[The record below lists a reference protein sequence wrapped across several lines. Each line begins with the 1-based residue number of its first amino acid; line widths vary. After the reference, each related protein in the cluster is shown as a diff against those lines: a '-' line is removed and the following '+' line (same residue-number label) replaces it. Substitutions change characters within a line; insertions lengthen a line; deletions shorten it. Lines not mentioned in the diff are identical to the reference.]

1 LCRPAIDPVKEFRL
15 SEKVRDGE
23 ISILGERLANG
34 KRLGLQIVWVQG
46 HGVMRFQRRLSS
58 LERVKGIFVDLPLS
72 GPLKVI
78 I

>member
-1 LCRPAIDPVKEFRL
+1 M
-15 SEKVRDGE
+15 
-23 ISILGERLANG
+23 LGERLADG
-34 KRLGLQIVWVQG
+34 KRLGLQILWVER
-46 HGVMRFQRRLSS
+46 HGVMRFQTRLSS